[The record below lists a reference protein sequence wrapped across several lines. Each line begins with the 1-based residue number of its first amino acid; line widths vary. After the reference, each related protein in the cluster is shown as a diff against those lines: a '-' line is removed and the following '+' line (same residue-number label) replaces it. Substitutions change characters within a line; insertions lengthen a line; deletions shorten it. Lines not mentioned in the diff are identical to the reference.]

1 MTVFFDAFMIL
12 FSVFLTVLYRSQRR
26 DVIKLYTNDE
36 STSYILHPIFERI
49 QEKLCLAALII
60 LGFSTI
66 FLQTIFQGFIL
77 IVLIVMFW
85 AWAHNQLDKNS
96 QRIMIL
102 NFAHGLVLLQLSLT
116 FAFQVTYFKQEIVAS
131 ESTFAWDMFGLL
143 LHKLRT
149 Y

>member
-12 FSVFLTVLYRSQRR
+12 FSVFLAVLYRSQRR

-36 STSYILHPIFERI
+36 STSYIMHPIFERI
-49 QEKLCLAALII
+49 QEKICLAALII
-60 LGFSTI
+60 LGLSTI

-85 AWAHNQLDKNS
+85 TWAHNQLDKNS

-102 NFAHGLVLLQLSLT
+102 NFAQGLVLLQLSLT

>member
-1 MTVFFDAFMIL
+1 MIL
-12 FSVFLTVLYRSQRR
+12 LSVFLTVLYRSQRR

-49 QEKLCLAALII
+49 QEKLCLTALII

-102 NFAHGLVLLQLSLT
+102 NFAQGLVL
-116 FAFQVTYFKQEIVAS
+116 
-131 ESTFAWDMFGLL
+131 M
-143 LHKLRT
+143 
-149 Y
+149 